1 MKINLDLVLLSIDA
15 ALAVF
20 ILAHLPLELATSLIF
35 VAGFAAIV
43 FNDYGRRLPR
53 LTRRTETPFSARA
66 GENLPLAS

>member
-1 MKINLDLVLLSIDA
+1 MKINLELVLLAIDA
-15 ALAVF
+15 ALAAF
-20 ILAHLPLELATSLIF
+20 ILAHLPLELAISILF

-53 LTRRTETPFSARA
+53 LTRRAETPLPDRG